1 MPSPSEERQ
10 AKRAAFKVDS
20 NKNVFIIMR
29 YGKSKEF
36 EEIETAIKGT
46 LKDYGLR
53 GVLARDEIFHELLWE
68 HIKFCME
75 NSRYTIAVFEKI
87 RGADVNPNVALELG
101 YMLALGKSCLIL
113 KDSSM
118 KDLQTDIMG
127 HLYEAFDS
135 YAVKDTIHVAVGKW
149 LLQLGHNTVKPDIE
163 ITGSSEIDAYKN
175 RTKLILDELTKF
187 ENTIN
192 VGQDKLTYV
201 IRQRAS
207 LSSLAITDGEIFNED
222 TDDIYKKLLIEER
235 AKLLELLE
243 AGIKIKLII
252 SPYIHE
258 VRVESKQL
266 TKQEIK
272 NNILP
277 RYARLI
283 EVIEKYRD
291 ARNFQIVSSTN
302 DKNVL
307 IIGNR
312 AVCIGEKAV
321 RERGYKNTVFKYD
334 TQIIGKEIDAFD
346 REFRDNAGVI
356 LKKETTQSN
365 DHSSPELKEK
375 VIEKLKRSSA
385 KIEREIRKL

>member
-1 MPSPSEERQ
+1 M
-10 AKRAAFKVDS
+10 
-20 NKNVFIIMR
+20 
-29 YGKSKEF
+29 
-36 EEIETAIKGT
+36 
-46 LKDYGLR
+46 
-53 GVLARDEIFHELLWE
+53 
-68 HIKFCME
+68 
-75 NSRYTIAVFEKI
+75 
-87 RGADVNPNVALELG
+87 ELG

-135 YAVKDTIHVAVGKW
+135 YDVRDTIRVAIGKW
-149 LLQLGHNTVKPDIE
+149 LLQLGHNTVKPEIE
-163 ITGSSEIDAYKN
+163 ITGSTAIDAYKN
-175 RTKLILDELTKF
+175 RTMQILDELKKF

-192 VGQDKLTYV
+192 IGQDKLTYV
-201 IRQRAS
+201 IQQRAS
-207 LSSLAITDGEIFNED
+207 LSSLAITDDEIFNED

-235 AKLLELLE
+235 ARLLVLLE

-266 TKQEIK
+266 TKQEIR

-356 LKKETTQSN
+356 LKKETTQSI